1 MLSVNDFKILAE
13 RDYAVCLA
21 LEDKF
26 PDEFAVS
33 AVCYHI
39 QQAVEKL
46 LKAMIMLY
54 GGQPEFTHSIV
65 KLTAKCER
73 LGAELP
79 NSVDDV
85 ADTLTLW
92 ESSNRY
98 DPFISFSEK
107 KYEKAKQAYTELNQ
121 KLEQMLKGIDE
132 QAEGDSPTLTM

>member
-33 AVCYHI
+33 AVSYHI

-54 GGQPEFTHSIV
+54 GASRNLH
-65 KLTAKCER
+65 TA
-73 LGAELP
+73 L
-79 NSVDDV
+79 
-85 ADTLTLW
+85 
-92 ESSNRY
+92 SN
-98 DPFISFSEK
+98 
-107 KYEKAKQAYTELNQ
+107 
-121 KLEQMLKGIDE
+121 
-132 QAEGDSPTLTM
+132 